1 MNRPQWGGTIT
12 AMLKLPAVFRSRN
25 ALISVLGVILIAGT
39 TTVVAQTAPLEP
51 VQWDKRRLEQLD
63 RNVRRLERAVTQRN
77 AAGQPVIIEPDP
89 EVVALQGRVGIMD
102 RRLSDMEATVQRVNG
117 DLERL
122 TFQLDEA
129 TRDNAA
135 LGTRVRDAEGR
146 ILAMELAAAREAELN
161 APIPTTSP
169 TGDAVRDLTAA
180 ARLAATDPARG
191 DRALQTVVL
200 AWPDTPQAQEAN
212 SRLGDLRIS
221 AGDPAGA
228 VSAYAAALRGWPTTT
243 WAPAT
248 TLELAN
254 ALNATDRKAQACTA
268 LTEFGRRYAEA
279 AAPAVRTRAT
289 EARTRIGCAAA
300 PAATPPRRPG

>member
-1 MNRPQWGGTIT
+1 MIQF
-12 AMLKLPAVFRSRN
+12 PAALRSRN
-25 ALISVLGVILIAGT
+25 ALITVLGIVLIAGT
-39 TTVVAQTAPLEP
+39 TTVVAQTAPPEAI
-51 VQWDKRRLEQLD
+51 QWDKRRLEQLD

-89 EVVALQGRVGIMD
+89 ETVALQGRFGLMD
-102 RRLSDMEATVQRVNG
+102 RRLADMEATVQRVNG

-129 TRDNAA
+129 TRDNGA
-135 LGTRVRDAEGR
+135 LSTRLRDAEGR
-146 ILAMELAAAREAELN
+146 IRAMEQAVAREAELN

-169 TGDAVRDLTAA
+169 TGDAVRDLSAA
-180 ARLAATDPARG
+180 ARLAAADPARG
-191 DRALQTVVL
+191 NRALQTVVL
-200 AWPDTPQAQEAN
+200 AWPDTPQAQEAS
-212 SRLGDLRIS
+212 SRLGDLRVS

-228 VSAYAAALRGWPTTT
+228 VSAYATALRGWPTTS

-279 AAPAVRTRAT
+279 AAPAIRMRAI
-289 EARTRIGCAAA
+289 EARTRIGCASA
-300 PAATPPRRPG
+300 PAAPPPRRPG